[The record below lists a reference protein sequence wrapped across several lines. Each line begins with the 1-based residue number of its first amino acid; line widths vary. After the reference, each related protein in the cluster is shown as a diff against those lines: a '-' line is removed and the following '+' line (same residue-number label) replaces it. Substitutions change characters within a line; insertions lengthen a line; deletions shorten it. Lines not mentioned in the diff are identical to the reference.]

1 MDFKITEITEPESRI
16 YIYFQDED
24 GFSDNI
30 VLCGEELTAFSTGDR
45 GHFLDHIESLKQSY
59 AENFHEMSEYL
70 ASLSE
75 PGSCSKYGA
84 DEIREAVDEM
94 EGITGLIKHD
104 QIALAA
110 MDGKFSA

>member
-1 MDFKITEITEPESRI
+1 
-16 YIYFQDED
+16 
-24 GFSDNI
+24 
-30 VLCGEELTAFSTGDR
+30 
-45 GHFLDHIESLKQSY
+45 
-59 AENFHEMSEYL
+59 MSEYL

-75 PGSCSKYGA
+75 PGSCSKYDA